1 MHSEGNKILVHPK
14 TICKIVF
21 IFQSLI
27 IYKWVTFDKIVTLNL
42 MAVNAICGCN
52 GILGFNCKKGKFVAP

>member
-27 IYKWVTFDKIVTLNL
+27 IYKWVTFDE

-52 GILGFNCKKGKFVAP
+52 GYRILGFNGKKGKFI